1 MRYTIEKE
9 NEVKRLA
16 AEGKSSSYICSLT
29 NIPERVIWNW
39 CPETRPHDDVIKW
52 SVKQR
57 YHYDFPELEARISS
71 AISPLI
77 RDTVTEEEWD
87 NVNSVIYKTLF
98 DEAVIVFKNLLMDP
112 PDFGSEKRLSKEPFL
127 DYLKRFWS
135 EDSEYVK
142 NKHLSPVY
150 IKQNHDSIHYWSMMK
165 KRSLSEVNSGDI
177 ERVFEKLSEKELSQS
192 RINAIMKTGL
202 IPLKEA
208 YKQGL
213 ILSRCYEF
221 YLPKVERSL
230 PNLSAVEISKIFNS
244 HWENSEAFVANLVA
258 YIGKMQLQEVRALRL
273 CDIGEKTIT
282 VENCY
287 TKMGLVKTRVPKV
300 VHTSSYVTNVILKYA
315 CTAPYSDYSKDDFI
329 FYSEKRNVPAHGNS
343 WNSELQKVC
352 EKNGIK
358 KIFFRS
364 WSSTN

>member
-1 MRYTIEKE
+1 MPGQNYEYGD
-9 NEVKRLA
+9 
-16 AEGKSSSYICSLT
+16 EGVDEHT
-29 NIPERVIWNW
+29 IPESAPDSIDCLDRVGDAEYEKDEDGNYLFHIYDFKD
-39 CPETRPHDDVIKW
+39 ESASDVIDDGGDKEEQQEANKIYMDEYGNTYKLEFIRVPLEE
-52 SVKQR
+52 S
-57 YHYDFPELEARISS
+57 YDKYIKDNTYIDNYDYITTSDEY
-71 AISPLI
+71 
-77 RDTVTEEEWD
+77 WD
-87 NVNSVIYKTLF
+87 
-98 DEAVIVFKNLLMDP
+98 
-112 PDFGSEKRLSKEPFL
+112 G
-127 DYLKRFWS
+127 
-135 EDSEYVK
+135 EDVHSYVK

-165 KRSLSEVNSGDI
+165 KRSLSEVNFGDI

-230 PNLSAVEISKIFNS
+230 PNLSVIEISKIFNS
-244 HWENSEAFVANLVA
+244 HWENSEAFVANLIA
-258 YIGKMQLQEVRALRL
+258 YIGRMQLQEVRALRL

-287 TKMGLVKTRVPKV
+287 TKRGLSKTRIPRI

-315 CTAPYSDYSKDDFI
+315 CTAPYSSYSKDDFI

-358 KIFFRS
+358 KIFFRN